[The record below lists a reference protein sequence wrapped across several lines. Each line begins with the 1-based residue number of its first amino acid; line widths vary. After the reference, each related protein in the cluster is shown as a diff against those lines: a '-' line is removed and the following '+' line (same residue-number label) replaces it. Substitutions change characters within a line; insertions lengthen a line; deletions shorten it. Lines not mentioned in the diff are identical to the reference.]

1 MIFRIFV
8 LCTMLVLLPGC
19 QAPESDTADEVRAA
33 DIIFTGEHIITLDD
47 SSPAVDAVA
56 IAGREILATGN
67 LEDVLRHKI
76 ASTRIVELGE
86 RALIPGFIDAHGHM
100 PAVARRVEIIEL
112 ASPPVGT
119 VRNINDIIGLIK
131 ARIQAE
137 NIPPGTWISG
147 AGYDDSLLAEGRHP
161 NRDDL
166 DEASSEH
173 PIVVRHVS
181 GHLLAVNSLALE
193 MQEINADTDN
203 PDGGVIRRRSGTQ
216 EPNGVM
222 EETAMRL
229 ASRGRLAKTDDAH
242 LEALIRQAIDLYA
255 SYGITTIQDGGA
267 GMADIALMRAAAN
280 RQAFEVDVVAFPW
293 SNGFDDEQMAAIVP
307 EPDYSNGFRLGGVK
321 FGLDGSPQGRTA
333 FLSEPYTEGPPG
345 ASPDYRAYPTY
356 PAEKFNPRIAEMI
369 ERGIPTLVHANGD
382 GAIDMLIDGVSMVAN
397 ERALPDHRTV
407 IIHAQLMRPDQL
419 QQAKTLGLIPSYY
432 SAHPYFWGDWHR
444 RSFGEDRAAY
454 ISPAADTARL
464 DIPFTIHN
472 DSPVVPPDMMRLLW
486 IAVNRKTR
494 SGFVLGAEQRL
505 TPLQALQATTRTA
518 AYQYFEENR
527 KGSITPGKQADLVIL
542 GANPLLV
549 DPDTLKDIPIIETF
563 ARGKSVYVGDTNQ

>member
-1 MIFRIFV
+1 M
-8 LCTMLVLLPGC
+8 PGC
-19 QAPESDTADEVRAA
+19 QAPESDTGDEVRAA

-47 SSPAVDAVA
+47 SAPSVDAVA
-56 IAGREILATGN
+56 VAGQEILATGN
-67 LEDVLRHKI
+67 LEDILRHKTV
-76 ASTRIVELGE
+76 ATRVVELGE

-100 PAVARRVEIIEL
+100 PSVARRVEIIDL

-119 VRNINDIIGLIK
+119 VRNIDDIIALVK
-131 ARIQAE
+131 AWIQAE
-137 NIPPGTWISG
+137 NLPQGTWIFGS
-147 AGYDDSLLAEGRHP
+147 GYDDSLLAENRHP

-173 PIVVRHVS
+173 PIVLRHVS

-193 MQEINADTDN
+193 LQNVNADTDN
-203 PDGGVIRRRSGTQ
+203 PNGGVIRRRTGTR

-222 EETAMRL
+222 EETAMQPFARERL
-229 ASRGRLAKTDDAH
+229 VEVDDDH
-242 LEALIRQAIDLYA
+242 LEALIRQAIRLYA
-255 SYGITTIQDGGA
+255 SYGVTTIQDGGA
-267 GMADIALMRAAAN
+267 SMADIAVMRAAAN
-280 RQAFEVDVVAFPW
+280 RQEFEVDVVAFPW
-293 SNGFDDEQMAAIVP
+293 SNGFDDQQMAAISA
-307 EPDYSNGFRLGGVK
+307 EPSYSNGFRLGGVK

-345 ASPDYRAYPTY
+345 ASSDYRAYPTY

-382 GAIDMLIDGVSMVAN
+382 GAIDMLIDGVSLVAA

-419 QQAKTLGLIPSYY
+419 QKAKTLGLIPSYY
-432 SAHPYFWGDWHR
+432 AAHPYFWGDWHR
-444 RSFGEDRAAY
+444 RSFGEERAAY
-454 ISPAADTARL
+454 ISPAADTARMN
-464 DIPFTIHN
+464 IPFTIHN

-494 SGFVLGAEQRL
+494 SDFVLGAEQRL
-505 TPLQALQATTRTA
+505 TPMQALQATTRSA

-542 GANPLLV
+542 GANPLLAE
-549 DPDTLKDIPIIETF
+549 PDTLKDIPIIETF
-563 ARGKSVYVGDTNQ
+563 ARGKSVFHRQ